1 MEHREH
7 EPQVGGDGRL
17 PREQVLHPLLDREV
31 AVVDLVVE
39 RDNLV
44 RELVV
49 LLHER
54 VERTAEGSEDERAL
68 LVDRRLEL
76 VELLLERDAHD

>member
-1 MEHREH
+1 MQHREH
-7 EPQVGGDGRL
+7 EPEVGGDRRL

-39 RDNLV
+39 RDHLV
-44 RELVV
+44 GELVV

-54 VERTAEGSEDERAL
+54 VERAAQRAEDERAL

-76 VELLLERDAHD
+76 VELFLET

>member
-1 MEHREH
+1 MSTSLRSD
-7 EPQVGGDGRL
+7 GDRGL
-17 PREQVLHPLLDREV
+17 PREQVLHGLLDREV

-39 RDNLV
+39 GDHLV
-44 RELVV
+44 GELVV

-54 VERTAEGSEDERAL
+54 AEAPRSARRTSVL

-76 VELLLERDAHD
+76 VELFLERDAHC